1 MPDAPTARPLPD
13 RAPTDRAP
21 SAPTGTRPALRLAI
35 VWSLALAALVA
46 VLLVDVRGPL
56 ELAMPRR
63 ATLVGGILVASF
75 AHAIATVIFHT
86 VTSNRILTPSIIG
99 FDSMYTLMQTL
110 TVFVFGGSAIAATDG
125 LPKLLAQTALMVIAA
140 TALYTWLLDRSGG
153 GVLTLLLVGVVIG
166 LAFDSVSS
174 FLQRILSPTD
184 YDLLSLELFGRL
196 SSVQPDHL
204 PLALAVCGAVGAVVW
219 MRRRRLD
226 VVLLG
231 RDGATA
237 LGIDHRRELIVALI
251 CVSVLVAFATAL
263 AGPMTFFGFL
273 VATLAY
279 RLAGSH
285 KHAHVLPM
293 AVGLGVLALGGAQ
306 LVMRHVFDAA
316 GLVTVII
323 EVVGGI
329 VFLALLLGRRRPK

>member
-1 MPDAPTARPLPD
+1 VPDAPTARAL
-13 RAPTDRAP
+13 TDRAP

-46 VLLVDVRGPL
+46 VLIVDVRGPL

-63 ATLVGGILVASF
+63 ATLVGGIVVASF
-75 AHAIATVIFHT
+75 AHAVATVIFHT

-140 TALYTWLLDRSGG
+140 TVLYTWLLDRSGG

-237 LGIDHRRELIVALI
+237 LGVDHRRELIVALI

-279 RLAGSH
+279 RLAGSP

-293 AVGLGVLALGGAQ
+293 AVGLGVLALAGAQ

-329 VFLALLLGRRRPK
+329 AFLALLLGRRRPK

>member
-1 MPDAPTARPLPD
+1 MPDAMTAAAASPVVASARASARPLM
-13 RAPTDRAP
+13 
-21 SAPTGTRPALRLAI
+21 RLAL
-35 VWSLALAALVA
+35 VWALALAAIVA

-56 ELAMPRR
+56 ELALPRR

-75 AHAIATVIFHT
+75 AHAVATVIFHT

-110 TVFVFGGSAIAATDG
+110 TVFAFGGSAIAATDG
-125 LPKLLAQTALMVIAA
+125 LPKLIAQTALMVVAA
-140 TALYTWLLDRSGG
+140 TALYTWLLDRAGG

-166 LAFDSVSS
+166 LAFDSVSA

-204 PLALAVCGAVGAVVW
+204 PLAFGVCAAVGAVVW

-237 LGIDHRRELIVALI
+237 LGVDHRRELIVALV

-285 KHAHVLPM
+285 QHAFVLPM
-293 AVGLGVLALGGAQ
+293 AVGLGVLALAGAQ
-306 LVMRHVFDAA
+306 LIMRHVFDAA

-323 EVVGGI
+323 EVVGGV

>member
-1 MPDAPTARPLPD
+1 MPDAVDASATATAPAARK
-13 RAPTDRAP
+13 APTD
-21 SAPTGTRPALRLAI
+21 TRPALRLAI
-35 VWSLALAALVA
+35 VWALALAAIVA
-46 VLLVDVRGPL
+46 VLTVDVQGPL
-56 ELAMPRR
+56 ELALPRR
-63 ATLVGGILVASF
+63 ATLVGGILIASF
-75 AHAIATVIFHT
+75 AHAVATVIFHT

-110 TVFVFGGSAIAATDG
+110 TVFAFGGSAIAATDG
-125 LPKLLAQTALMVIAA
+125 LPKLIAQTVLMVVAA

-153 GVLTLLLVGVVIG
+153 GVLTLLLVGVVLG
-166 LAFDSVSS
+166 LAFDSLSS
-174 FLQRILSPTD
+174 FIQRILSPTD

-204 PLALAVCGAVGAVVW
+204 PLAFGVCAVVGGVVW

-237 LGIDHRRELIVALI
+237 LGVDHRRELIVALI
-251 CVSVLVAFATAL
+251 CVSVLIAFATAL

-279 RLAGSH
+279 RLAGTH
-285 KHAHVLPM
+285 RHAFVLPM
-293 AVGLGVLALGGAQ
+293 AVGTGVLALAGAQ
-306 LVMRHVFDAA
+306 LVMRHLFDAA

-323 EVVGGI
+323 EVVGGV
-329 VFLALLLGRRRPK
+329 VFLALLLGGRKQR

>member
-1 MPDAPTARPLPD
+1 MPELLTGAAPRTRT
-13 RAPTDRAP
+13 RA
-21 SAPTGTRPALRLAI
+21 GLGPAARLAL
-35 VWSLALAALVA
+35 VWALGLAALA
-46 VLLVDVRGPL
+46 LVLVVDVRGPL
-56 ELAMPRR
+56 ELALPRR

-75 AHAIATVIFHT
+75 AHAIGTVVFHT

-110 TVFVFGGSAIAATDG
+110 TVFAFGGSAIAATDG
-125 LPKLLAQTALMVIAA
+125 LPKLLVQTALMVVAA
-140 TALYTWLLDRSGG
+140 TALYTWLLDRAGG
-153 GVLTLLLVGVVIG
+153 GVLTLLLVGVVLG
-166 LAFDSVSS
+166 LAFDSVST
-174 FLQRILSPTD
+174 FIQRILSPTD

-204 PLALAVCGAVGAVVW
+204 PLALAVCAGVGAVVW
-219 MRRRRLD
+219 MRRSRLD

-237 LGIDHRRELIVALI
+237 LGVDHRRELIVALV
-251 CVSVLVAFATAL
+251 CVSILVAFATAL

-279 RLAGSH
+279 RLAGTH
-285 KHAHVLPM
+285 RHAVVLPM
-293 AVGLGVLALGGAQ
+293 AVGLGVLALSGAQ
-306 LVMRHVFDAA
+306 LVMRHLFDAA

-329 VFLALLLGRRRPK
+329 VFLALLLGGRRQQ

>member
-1 MPDAPTARPLPD
+1 MPEPRADAAPATGARAST
-13 RAPTDRAP
+13 RAAAP
-21 SAPTGTRPALRLAI
+21 AARLAV
-35 VWSLALAALVA
+35 VWVLAAAALALVLV
-46 VLLVDVRGPL
+46 VDVRGPL
-56 ELAMPRR
+56 ELAIPRR

-75 AHAIATVIFHT
+75 AHAIGTVVFHT

-110 TVFVFGGSAIAATDG
+110 TVLAFGGSAIAATDG
-125 LPKLLAQTALMVIAA
+125 LPKLLVQTALMVVAA

-153 GVLTLLLVGVVIG
+153 GVLTLLLVGVVLG
-166 LAFDSVSS
+166 LAFDSVST
-174 FLQRILSPTD
+174 FVQRILSPTD

-204 PLALAVCGAVGAVVW
+204 PLALSVCAAVGAVVW
-219 MRRRRLD
+219 MRRARLD

-237 LGIDHRRELIVALI
+237 LGVDHRRELIVALV
-251 CVSVLVAFATAL
+251 CVSILVAFATAL

-279 RLAGSH
+279 RLAGTH
-285 KHAHVLPM
+285 RHAFVLPM
-293 AVGLGVLALGGAQ
+293 AVGLGVLALAGAQ

-329 VFLALLLGRRRPK
+329 VFLALLLGGRRQQ